1 MPKIL
6 SAVKRAHQAEKNQQ
20 RNRKEKAS
28 LLTQRRAFLAK
39 VEAKDKPQ
47 AFESFKEYCSCLDK
61 AAKKGIIKKNT
72 ADRKKARASQWVKKI
87 G

>member
-6 SAVKRAHQAEKNQQ
+6 SAVKRARQADENRV
-20 RNRKEKAS
+20 RNRKEKAA
-28 LLTQRRAFLAK
+28 LLTQRRAFLADF
-39 VEAKDKPQ
+39 ESKDKPK
-47 AFESFKEYCSCLDK
+47 AFESFKAYCSFLDK

-72 ADRKKARASQWVKKI
+72 ADRKKARASQWLKKI

>member
-6 SAVKRAHQAEKNQQ
+6 SAVKRARQADENRV
-20 RNRKEKAS
+20 RNRKEKAV
-28 LLTQRRAFLAK
+28 LLTQRRALLSNF
-39 VEAKDKPQ
+39 ESKDKPK
-47 AFESFKEYCSCLDK
+47 AFESFKAYCSFLDK

-72 ADRKKARASQWVKKI
+72 ADRKKARASRLLTKI